1 MRVAKVARRGNLPPR
16 ADSCQFMKRRFQRP
30 SDDETADANMLPV
43 MNIMFLL
50 IPALLLSMEVASM
63 AAISVSPPQFRA
75 DPGKAQSEPSTELA
89 LRVRIQ
95 SEGFAIELGGG
106 KDRPHDEIA
115 GPSIPSGDFAA
126 LQARAAL
133 LRESGELARIEI
145 SAEGDI
151 PMQTLVHT
159 IDAVQDREQP
169 LPLVVSSS

>member
-1 MRVAKVARRGNLPPR
+1 
-16 ADSCQFMKRRFQRP
+16 MKRPFRRP
-30 SDDETADANMLPV
+30 SDDEAADANMLPV

-63 AAISVSPPQFRA
+63 AAISVSPPGFRA
-75 DPGKAQSEPSTELA
+75 DARSDPSEPKPELA

-95 SEGFAIELGGG
+95 SDGFAIELGGG

-115 GPSIPSGDFAA
+115 GPSVPAGDFAA
-126 LQARAAL
+126 LQARAEQ
-133 LRESGELARIEI
+133 LRTTGELARIEI

-169 LPLVVSSS
+169 LPLVVSAS